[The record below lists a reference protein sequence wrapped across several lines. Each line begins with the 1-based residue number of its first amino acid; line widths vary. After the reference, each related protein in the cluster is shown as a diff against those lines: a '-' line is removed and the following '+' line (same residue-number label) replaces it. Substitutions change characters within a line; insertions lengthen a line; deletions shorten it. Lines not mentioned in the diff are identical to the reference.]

1 MTPQRLLRTPVGAGA
16 PAGAGEQRVPVAV
29 RREPVQGPRH
39 LLLLL
44 GDGALH
50 QGPGRADQRPQGEA
64 LRPSA
69 HAPRPSGV
77 RSSRDR
83 GTYELHAGGGNG
95 KPCPGQSPAGSGS
108 PGPARQGA
116 PPSSPRLSL
125 SGCRPRGP
133 CSPGRERTV
142 WLWRGQGVAGRG
154 RWGPSGACVPS
165 VRGRSPRRRSALCPG
180 RGALDPQKREPPPP
194 PGQPRTALRPRAQA
208 PCSGPA
214 PRRSR
219 RRRA

>member
-50 QGPGRADQRPQGEA
+50 QGPGRADRRPQGEA

-116 PPSSPRLSL
+116 PPSSPRLAL

-165 VRGRSPRRRSALCPG
+165 VRGRSPRRRSARPAEARAASTPG
-180 RGALDPQKREPPPP
+180 
-194 PGQPRTALRPRAQA
+194 TAQDRAQA
-208 PCSGPA
+208 PCSDPA